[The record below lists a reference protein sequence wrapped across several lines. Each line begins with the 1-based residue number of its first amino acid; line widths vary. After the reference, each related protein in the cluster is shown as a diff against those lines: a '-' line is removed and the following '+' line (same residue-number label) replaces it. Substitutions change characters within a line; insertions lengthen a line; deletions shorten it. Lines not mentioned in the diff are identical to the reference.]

1 MYETL
6 ENFINEIIIEKPEL
20 RELIA
25 VFYSEADESKK
36 KALQEFLQDK
46 DKEDLKNRALQILNS
61 ESMEVLDENIKELF
75 KDYPSLKGFRD
86 FLFFQRNFNILKFFK
101 KSKNLV
107 IFDKLRKIVSEREE
121 SAHDDDDFY
130 KLFLQTYPEFKAV
143 PYEVVCDMF
152 LKITCIY
159 PKYKD
164 LEQTSEAIPP
174 EVYPFFMLVAH
185 YLCIEGKAE
194 IAGFNRSAGVVSSSS
209 IDGVSVS
216 YVAPPLK
223 DNFQYFFSK
232 TPYGQE
238 YLAYIST
245 NNVMMYV

>member
-25 VFYSEADESKK
+25 VLYSQAEESKK

-46 DKEDLKNRALQILNS
+46 DKEELKNRALQILNS
-61 ESMEVLDENIKELF
+61 ESMEVLDENIKELL
-75 KDYPSLKGFRD
+75 KKYPALES
-86 FLFFQRNFNILKFFK
+86 Q
-101 KSKNLV
+101 NLL
-107 IFDKLRKIVSEREE
+107 IFDELRKIVKEQEE
-121 SAHDDDDFY
+121 SKPDDDFY
-130 KLFLQTYPEFKAV
+130 NLFLQTYPEFKAV
-143 PYEVVCDMF
+143 PYEVVGDMF
-152 LKITCIY
+152 LKITSIY

-174 EVYPFFMLVAH
+174 EVYPFFTLVAH

>member
-1 MYETL
+1 MYEKL
-6 ENFINEIIIEKPEL
+6 ENFINEIIIKKPEL

-25 VFYSEADESKK
+25 VLYNEADESKK
-36 KALQEFLQDK
+36 KDLQDFLQDK
-46 DKEDLKNRALQILNS
+46 DKEELKNRVLQILNS
-61 ESMEVLDENIKELF
+61 ESLEALHENLNALF
-75 KDYPSLKGFRD
+75 KDYPALES
-86 FLFFQRNFNILKFFK
+86 Q
-101 KSKNLV
+101 NLI
-107 IFDKLRKIVSEREE
+107 IFDELRKIVSEREE
-121 SAHDDDDFY
+121 SEPDDDFY
-130 KLFLQTYPEFKAV
+130 NLFLKTYPEFKAV
-143 PYEVVCDMF
+143 PYEIVCNMF
-152 LKITCIY
+152 LKITSIY

-164 LEQTSEAIPP
+164 LEQASEAIPP

-194 IAGFNRSAGVVSSSS
+194 VAGFNRSAGVVSSSS

-238 YLAYIST
+238 YLAYIGT
-245 NNVMMYV
+245 NNVMVYV